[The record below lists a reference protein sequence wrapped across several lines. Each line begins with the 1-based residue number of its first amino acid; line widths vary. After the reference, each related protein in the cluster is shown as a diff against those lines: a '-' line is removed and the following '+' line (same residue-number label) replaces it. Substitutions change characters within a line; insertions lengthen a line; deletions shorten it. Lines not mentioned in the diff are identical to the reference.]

1 MEAEAYSNAPGL
13 LRRGLSELLQHL
25 LATFTTILQEQL
37 PGELLVPPK
46 RPQLSRK
53 HLQGASAY
61 AGHLPHHSAGR
72 QMGQMGAHTFARC
85 LLSWRVTYWTGHS
98 HHGAHSRVLSEL
110 PPNKGKV
117 HSWLG
122 SIVSATGT
130 KPADRAGGLRPRRHR
145 RDPRAAAAGRP
156 KAPGV
161 DFAGTCSVQIKFSL
175 VLITKGTERASCAE
189 TNLGG
194 TLQLLVDLKF
204 LAGAFSPLVKAPHEA
219 SISACRQ
226 SIVDQAVAL
235 AKGQG
240 EREDPL
246 AERLEEWL
254 SSCEV
259 SCRLA

>member
-37 PGELLVPPK
+37 PGEFLVLPK
-46 RPQLSRK
+46 RPQFSRSICK
-53 HLQGASAY
+53 VQVLMLATSTTTLLGQ
-61 AGHLPHHSAGR
+61 LPG
-72 QMGQMGAHTFARC
+72 
-85 LLSWRVTYWTGHS
+85 
-98 HHGAHSRVLSEL
+98 
-110 PPNKGKV
+110 
-117 HSWLG
+117 
-122 SIVSATGT
+122 
-130 KPADRAGGLRPRRHR
+130 
-145 RDPRAAAAGRP
+145 GRP
-156 KAPGV
+156 HFCKMPPLMASRLLGIHIMEQTLGCSLKCLPTRARSTVGWEALSLQV
-161 DFAGTCSVQIKFSL
+161 VGCLRTEQAAFAHAGTNVTRMMQLLVGPKLLRWTLLEPCSVQITFSL
-175 VLITKGTERASCAE
+175 VLSTKGTEGASCAE

-226 SIVDQAVAL
+226 TIVDQAVAL